1 MSFFDDESK
10 DRVAIIGSGNWGS
23 AIAKLVGQNCIK
35 LDSFETTVNMYVHEE
50 KVTYHHGGEG
60 GEEEMN
66 LTDVINTYHENC
78 KYLPGVTLPSNVV
91 AVPDLADATKDATL
105 LIFVTPHQFLPNMLP
120 TIRDHADPH
129 CRGIHLIKGIG
140 KCSLFVCLLAGVSC
154 TAIKLMNLFSVFIFL
169 SHTHA
174 HTNTHARARTHIHTQ

>member
-23 AIAKLVGQNCIK
+23 AIAKLVGQNCAK
-35 LDSFETTVNMYVHEE
+35 HDSFETTVNMYVHEE
-50 KVTYHHGGEG
+50 SVTYQGEK
-60 GEEEMN
+60 MN

-91 AVPDLADATKDATL
+91 AVADLADATKDATL
-105 LIFVTPHQFLPNMLP
+105 LIFVTPHQFLPSMLP

-140 KCSLFVCLLAGVSC
+140 ASFC
-154 TAIKLMNLFSVFIFL
+154 
-169 SHTHA
+169 
-174 HTNTHARARTHIHTQ
+174 